1 MPSEGRSDVVT
12 APTDSIAM
20 LARSGMPSLPPCVPS
35 PTLRPQAGASAPQ
48 PAPTGTR
55 TDAASPVPVTSAAA
69 AQLPHLSVTADVFID
84 TFDDTDAADR
94 ALDGGSTLGLTA
106 PTAGSKAH
114 NRRSGFYGAMARP
127 VPPPAGSND
136 AEGDVD
142 FDVPSTR
149 QTASPRRPSRDILT
163 PQKATPVE
171 APQSQQYST
180 ADLAHSTSFYDPDTL
195 LFLTHVTSS
204 SPGSPFHSG
213 ATSTT
218 TGYPAVAPVSD
229 QEQLDTLDSPRD
241 PTAPDERADTAS
253 SKPSETAR
261 RVRESLQMSQQES
274 VRSSLAELDVELV
287 ETLLAELDATQREI
301 KEIKTRYNA
310 FRVCSFTCEMAP
322 RACIRTD

>member
-1 MPSEGRSDVVT
+1 MPSEGRSD

-20 LARSGMPSLPPCVPS
+20 LARSGMPSLPPSVPS
-35 PTLRPQAGASAPQ
+35 PTVRPHAGASALQ
-48 PAPTGTR
+48 PAATGTS
-55 TDAASPVPVTSAAA
+55 TDAAAVPVASAAA
-69 AQLPHLSVTADVFID
+69 AQLPHLSVTADVFV
-84 TFDDTDAADR
+84 DTDAADR
-94 ALDGGSTLGLTA
+94 TPDGGSMLGLTA
-106 PTAGSKAH
+106 PTAGSKAQ

-149 QTASPRRPSRDILT
+149 QTASPRRPSRDNIT
-163 PQKATPVE
+163 PQKAAPVE
-171 APQSQQYST
+171 AQQSQQYGT
-180 ADLAHSTSFYDPDTL
+180 ADLAHSSSFYDPDTL

-213 ATSTT
+213 AASAT
-218 TGYPAVAPVSD
+218 TGDPAAGPVSD
-229 QEQLDTLDSPRD
+229 KEQLDALDSPRD
-241 PTAPDERADTAS
+241 PTTPDERADTALS

-310 FRVCSFTCEMAP
+310 FRVRSFNSWDASAP
-322 RACIRTD
+322 VHT